1 MKISRHSSEN
11 QPLLSPGNSYD
22 WIILC
27 SMLVLIAFGVLTI
40 YSTSFTQGQILSSLY
55 FRQIIY
61 AVIGL
66 VIFFLVSRLD
76 YKIFAQVSGSLY
88 FLTLLLLVVTFALGI
103 STRGS
108 TRWIDLSFF
117 RLQPSEIIKPVLIA
131 VLAFFY
137 STREKITLR
146 DFLLAFFLMII
157 PAALI
162 FRQPDL
168 GSAIVLF
175 GIWLIISLV
184 AGVSWKYLAS
194 FGLVLLLVVPIGFNT
209 LKDYQKERLTTF
221 INPQV
226 DPQGSGYNII
236 QSIIAVGSGQLSG
249 RGFGR
254 GTQSHLNF
262 LPEQHTDFI
271 FATMAE
277 ELGFVGTGIVLIV
290 FLILAIRIINVAR
303 HSPDQFSLLLI
314 VGILSM
320 ILLQL
325 FINIGMNMGLLPVT
339 GITLPFIS
347 FGGSSLV
354 ALIISIGLVEA
365 VARFR
370 KREFLEI
377 GRSGMV

>member
-1 MKISRHSSEN
+1 MKINLRSKEN
-11 QPLLSPGNSYD
+11 TPLLSSGNSHD
-22 WIILC
+22 WIIFFA
-27 SMLVLIAFGVLTI
+27 MIILIAFGILTI
-40 YSTSFTQGQILSSLY
+40 YSTSFTQGQLLSSLY

-66 VIFFLVSRLD
+66 VLFFFVSRLD

-88 FLTLLLLVVTFALGI
+88 LLTLLLLVVTFALGI
-103 STRGS
+103 TTRGS
-108 TRWIDLSFF
+108 TRWIDLGFF
-117 RLQPSEIIKPVLIA
+117 RLQPSEIMKPILISL
-131 VLAFFY
+131 LAFYY
-137 STREKITLR
+137 STREKITFR
-146 DFLLAFFLMII
+146 DFCFTFLLMII

-168 GSAIVLF
+168 GSALVLF
-175 GIWLIISLV
+175 GIWVMMTLV
-184 AGVSWKYLAS
+184 SGVSWRFLAA
-194 FGLVLLLVVPIGFNT
+194 FGLVFLLVVPVGLNS

-221 INPQV
+221 LNPQI

-236 QSIIAVGSGQLSG
+236 QSIIAVGSGQISG

-277 ELGFVGTGIVLIV
+277 ELGFVGTSLVLLI
-290 FLILAIRIINVAR
+290 FLVLTIRIINIAR
-303 HSPDQFSLLLI
+303 RAPDQYSLLL
-314 VGILSM
+314 VTGILSM
-320 ILLQL
+320 IHLQL

-354 ALIISIGLVEA
+354 ALIISIGLVES

-370 KREFLEI
+370 KHDILEI
-377 GRSGMV
+377 R